1 MDVKAINLRTLK
13 RIDPS
18 IRDILESSSQS
29 ALYTFDLKGEKF
41 VKNEVEGSLHVFR
54 RRRRTMAPSS
64 CQGRTMASSCQ
75 GRTMASSNHGFII
88 LDMSS
93 TRHFMEDL
101 KHGSVIQVVKYYPHN
116 LLLFTSINGSVHC
129 LWFEEENECQR
140 MYQVI
145 KSSTSL

>member
-18 IRDILESSSQS
+18 IKDILESSSQS

-41 VKNEVEGSLHVFR
+41 VKNDVEGSLHVFR
-54 RRRRTMAPSS
+54 RKR
-64 CQGRTMASSCQ
+64 RTMASSSH
-75 GRTMASSNHGFII
+75 GRTMASNHGFII

-101 KHGSVIQVVKYYPHN
+101 KNDSVIQVVKYYPHN

>member
-41 VKNEVEGSLHVFR
+41 VKNDVEGSLHVFR
-54 RRRRTMAPSS
+54 RKR
-64 CQGRTMASSCQ
+64 RTMASSSGQ
-75 GRTMASSNHGFII
+75 GRSMASSNHGFII

-93 TRHFMEDL
+93 TRHFMEDF
-101 KHGSVIQVVKYYPHN
+101 KNNSVIQVVKYYPHN